1 MSLQKLLNPLSI
13 AIVGASDKIGPGFNA
28 WKALEHVGFQGKVH
42 LVNPSKAE
50 LLGQQ
55 CHPSLD
61 AIEGDIDAVF
71 VAVKAESVLEVAK
84 QAAAKRAGGMA
95 ILSSGFGDA
104 GEAGLKLQNEFAAF
118 ADKSGIAVCGPNCL
132 GLLNFAGRTALF
144 GT

>member
-1 MSLQKLLNPLSI
+1 MRTRVPLPFRKNGNPGLEKLLNPKSI
-13 AIVGASDKIGPGFNA
+13 AIVGASDSIGPGFNA

-55 CHPSLD
+55 CHPNLA

-71 VAVKAESVLEVAK
+71 VAVKAESVLEVVK
-84 QAAAKRAGGMA
+84 QASAKHVGGIA

-104 GEAGLKLQNEFAAF
+104 GEAGLKLQNEFADF
-118 ADKSGIAVCGPNCL
+118 AGKNGIAVCGP
-132 GLLNFAGRTALF
+132 
-144 GT
+144 